1 MFVVVLK
8 NVLWLQ
14 VYGLSHKAYLVLAY
28 VIWMLENQLCEYILD
43 LLNWMDHKLYLVG
56 RKLTVI

>member
-56 RKLTVI
+56 RNLTVI